1 MENKSSYYSNA
12 LSKYIS
18 KQGDSYFTLDILH
31 NDVLLEPY
39 FHNKTNLFMSNIKG
53 EICNFLY
60 IEPGEITVD
69 NIQSLVGQTVLY
81 QYPSKYSVSY
91 HLRFVRIIAVN
102 KSTQTITLV
111 NPASSTPRSTLEKMV
126 SLRHNDT
133 AYRIWMPVKLYTEK
147 MVEMGDMVVLDELER
162 NSQKNL
168 QN

>member
-18 KQGDSYFTLDILH
+18 KQDDSYFTLDILR

-39 FHNKTNLFMSNIKG
+39 FYNRSKLIMSNVKG
-53 EICNFLY
+53 EFCNFLY
-60 IEPGEITVD
+60 MEPEEITVN
-69 NIQSLVGQTVLY
+69 NIESLVGEIVLY
-81 QYPSKYSVSY
+81 QYPSKYSASY
-91 HLRFVRIIAVN
+91 HLRFVRIIAID

-111 NPASSTPRSTLEKMV
+111 NPSKSTSRATLEKMV
-126 SLRHNDT
+126 SLRHNSA

-147 MVEMGDMVVLDELER
+147 MVDMGGLDEIEGK
-162 NSQKNL
+162 SQKSL

>member
-39 FHNKTNLFMSNIKG
+39 FYNRSKLFMSNVKG
-53 EICNFLY
+53 EFCNFLY
-60 IEPGEITVD
+60 MEPGEITVD

-81 QYPSKYSVSY
+81 QYPSKYSASY

-102 KSTQTITLV
+102 KSTQMITLV

-147 MVEMGDMVVLDELER
+147 MVEMGDMVDLNEIEGS
-162 NSQKNL
+162 SQKNL